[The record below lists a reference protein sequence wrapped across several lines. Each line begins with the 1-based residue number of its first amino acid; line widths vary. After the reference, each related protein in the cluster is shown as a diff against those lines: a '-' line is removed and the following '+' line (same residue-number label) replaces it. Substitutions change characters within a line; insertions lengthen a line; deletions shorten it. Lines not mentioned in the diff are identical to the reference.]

1 MSAHVSC
8 GGNTTKDSDYKDC
21 YRVAL
26 QRLRKGAAGTK
37 LVGRWDGYR
46 SADFFSRSVRML
58 VLTRREGQRIRIGQD
73 CYLEVIRITPNTV
86 PIGFAA
92 PDGVVIVR
100 EELLDEEE
108 ACQG

>member
-1 MSAHVSC
+1 
-8 GGNTTKDSDYKDC
+8 
-21 YRVAL
+21 
-26 QRLRKGAAGTK
+26 
-37 LVGRWDGYR
+37 
-46 SADFFSRSVRML
+46 ML

-86 PIGFAA
+86 RIGFAA